1 MHMREG
7 QTCQNANQAHL
18 AEVDELQAVHNR
30 GAFCGRQPR
39 LLGCPRAAPSR
50 LPGGSGGHGGR
61 GGCLHMKPL
70 KRIMLSRLLCN
81 FSTAMILVHHDL
93 YSRQW
98 QFHSPATSLSALLC
112 ASRQLQPPA
121 PYKYVPWEPTGLH
134 VLLQALEDR
143 STAWRTWQMA
153 GHTGSD

>member
-1 MHMREG
+1 
-7 QTCQNANQAHL
+7 
-18 AEVDELQAVHNR
+18 
-30 GAFCGRQPR
+30 
-39 LLGCPRAAPSR
+39 
-50 LPGGSGGHGGR
+50 
-61 GGCLHMKPL
+61 MKPL

-121 PYKYVPWEPTGLH
+121 PYNMCLGNPQDCMCCCKPWKTAALHGGHGKWQDTQGVTDHGTRRRRGRGNDGGRPEGLLAGGRSAA
-134 VLLQALEDR
+134 VRVCVSAGARRGRAVDR
-143 STAWRTWQMA
+143 E
-153 GHTGSD
+153 GV